1 MTCYVNGKDKDNDNK
16 DTNRDILRQHRMI
29 QECVGEDELSCKGEK
44 MTITMINNNNREK
57 LRKCYS

>member
-1 MTCYVNGKDKDNDNK
+1 MTCYVNEKDKDNDNK

-44 MTITMINNNNREK
+44 MTITMMNNNREK